1 MQPMYEKYEMDDKIL
16 IGAGRTGNVYRVT
29 GKEI

>member
-1 MQPMYEKYEMDDKIL
+1 MYEKYEMDDKIL

-29 GKEI
+29 SKNI